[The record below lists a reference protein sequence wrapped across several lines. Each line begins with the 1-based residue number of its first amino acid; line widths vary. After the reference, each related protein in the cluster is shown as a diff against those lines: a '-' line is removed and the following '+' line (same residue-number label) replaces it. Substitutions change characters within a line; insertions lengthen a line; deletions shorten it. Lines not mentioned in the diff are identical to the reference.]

1 MAHLIE
7 EAGFPPGTVNMLT
20 ASRASTPEMVQSW
33 LRDARVRKIT
43 FTGSTAVG
51 RYLAAESA
59 QTLKKLTLELGGNAP
74 FIVFDDADLSAAI
87 EGLMAAKFRNGGQT
101 CVSPNRV
108 YVHAAVYE
116 EFAGR
121 LTERVAALR
130 VGPASDPASEIG
142 PMINERAAEKI
153 DRHVRDALQRGAILM
168 TGGDRLRNDVAD
180 GPFYF
185 QPTVLGNADARMQLA
200 SEETFGPVI
209 ALFPFR
215 DEDDVIRQA
224 NDTPYGLSA
233 YFYSN
238 DSKRIWR
245 VAAALEA
252 GVVGI
257 NRGAVASEAL
267 PFGGIKESGYGREGS
282 SYGLEEYMH
291 TKYLCQGELD

>member
-1 MAHLIE
+1 
-7 EAGFPPGTVNMLT
+7 
-20 ASRASTPEMVQSW
+20 
-33 LRDARVRKIT
+33 
-43 FTGSTAVG
+43 
-51 RYLAAESA
+51 
-59 QTLKKLTLELGGNAP
+59 
-74 FIVFDDADLSAAI
+74 
-87 EGLMAAKFRNGGQT
+87 
-101 CVSPNRV
+101 VSPNRI
-108 YVHAAVYE
+108 YVHVAVYE
-116 EFAGR
+116 EFAHR

-130 VGPASDPASEIG
+130 VGPASHPASQIG
-142 PMINERAAEKI
+142 PMINERAVEKI
-153 DRHVRDALQRGAILM
+153 DRHVKDALQHDAVLL
-168 TGGDRLRNDVAD
+168 TGGARLRNDVAD
-180 GPFYF
+180 GPFYYH
-185 QPTVLGNADARMQLA
+185 PTVLGNANAGMQLA
-200 SEETFGPVI
+200 NEETFGPVI

-291 TKYLCQGELD
+291 MKYLCQGELE